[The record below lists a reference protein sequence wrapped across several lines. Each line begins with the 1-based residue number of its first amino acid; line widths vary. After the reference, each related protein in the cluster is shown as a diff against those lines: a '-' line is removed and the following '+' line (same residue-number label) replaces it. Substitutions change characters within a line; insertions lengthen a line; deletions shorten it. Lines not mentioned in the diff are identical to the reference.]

1 MQDPFAKKGRIDSLS
16 DKLYSRGAPSVINET
31 KDVLPEH
38 SVPEVNSN
46 WNEKDRLTELVG
58 QAPPPN
64 KHSFLKIFFFIS
76 LIFFIISAGV
86 ALFAIFGNFNS
97 ISSKNVDISVLGPTS
112 IGGGEHLTLE
122 IIVDNKNNIALETAD
137 LLVEYPQGT
146 RTVTDLQKELLRSRE
161 SLGRIE
167 SGDNVRRTVQAVLF
181 GEKDSIQTINVSVE
195 YRVKGS
201 NATFSKEKK
210 YEIVMASSPI
220 TLTATYP
227 KEIASNKEF
236 EVTLQATSNSTE
248 VIQNALVRAEY
259 PFGYTFTRSTPKQIS
274 GDNMWRL
281 GDLKPGEKRTIKIT
295 GQLEGQDNEQRTFR
309 FSTGIA
315 SDKDENILAT
325 EFVTL
330 LETVAIRKPGLG
342 IDLVFGTSNSDTVV
356 TAGSRVNTTVRWTN
370 NLAVPI
376 VNGRIEA
383 RLSGSALDRASV
395 IASKG
400 FYRSVDNTVLW
411 DYNSNPELANIVPGA
426 RGEYTFSFNTL
437 GQGGGLPLSNQ
448 SIEVEAVAF
457 GSQVSGGTV
466 PEELSSSVRRKISI
480 ASDIGLNTRIV
491 YSIGPFAN
499 KGPIP
504 PRAERET
511 TYTVIWTAT
520 NSSND
525 ISGAIMKAT
534 IPSYV
539 TWLSTSVPANEN
551 ISFDPI
557 SRTITWNI
565 GELRAG
571 TGFSSVAREVSFQI
585 SFLPSLSQVETSP
598 DLVGV
603 TTITGKD
610 KFTNAFLDDSKASLT
625 TRLGTDPLFKNGD
638 ERVKP

>member
-16 DKLYSRGAPSVINET
+16 EKLYARGAPSVINENHDT
-31 KDVLPEH
+31 LPEH
-38 SVPEVNSN
+38 AVSNVNSN
-46 WNEKDRLTELVG
+46 WNEKDRLTELIG
-58 QAPPPN
+58 QSSPPN
-64 KHSFLKIFFFIS
+64 KHSFLKIFFFLA
-76 LIFFIISAGV
+76 LIFFIISSGV

-122 IIVDNKNNIALETAD
+122 IVIDNKNNIALETAD
-137 LLVEYPQGT
+137 LLIEYPQGT

-167 SGDNVRRTVQAVLF
+167 SGDNVRRTIQAVLF
-181 GEKDSIQTINVSVE
+181 GEKDSIQNISVLVE

-201 NATFSKEKK
+201 NAVFSKEKK

-236 EVTLQATSNSTE
+236 EVTIQAVSNSTE
-248 VIQNALVRAEY
+248 IIQNALIKAEY
-259 PFGYTFTRSTPKQIS
+259 PFGYSFDRSTPKQVS
-274 GDNMWRL
+274 GDNVWRL
-281 GDLKPGEKRTIKIT
+281 GDLKPGEKRTIKII

-315 SDKDENILAT
+315 SSKDENILAT

-330 LETVAIRKPGLG
+330 LETVSIRKPGLG
-342 IDLVFGTSNSDTVV
+342 VELVLGSSSGDLVV
-356 TAGSRVNTTVRWTN
+356 TAGGKVNATVRFVN
-370 NLAVPI
+370 NLSVPI
-376 VNGRIEA
+376 VNAKIEA
-383 RLSGSALDRASV
+383 RLSGGALDRSSV
-395 IASKG
+395 SVVKG
-400 FYRSVDNTVLW
+400 FYRSIDNTIIW
-411 DYNSNPELANIVPGA
+411 DFNSNTGLASIAPGA
-426 RGEYTFSFNTL
+426 RGEFAFSFGTL
-437 GQGGGLPLSNQ
+437 STGGGLPLSNQ
-448 SIEVEAVAF
+448 SIDIEIVAF

-466 PEELSSSVRRKISI
+466 PEGISSSVRRKVSI

-504 PRAERET
+504 PKVEKET
-511 TYTVIWTAT
+511 TYTIIWTAT

-525 ISGAIMKAT
+525 ISGVVAKAT
-534 IPSYV
+534 LPSYV
-539 TWLSTSVPANEN
+539 TWLSAFVPANEN

-557 SRTITWNI
+557 SRTITWNV

-571 TGFSSVAREVSFQI
+571 AGFSSSAREVSFQI
-585 SFLPSLSQVETSP
+585 SFLPSLSQHDTSP
-598 DLVGV
+598 DLVGI

-610 KFTNAFLDDSKASLT
+610 KFTNIFLEDTKPALS
-625 TRLGTDPLFKNGD
+625 TRLGTDPLFKTGD
-638 ERVKP
+638 DRVSQ